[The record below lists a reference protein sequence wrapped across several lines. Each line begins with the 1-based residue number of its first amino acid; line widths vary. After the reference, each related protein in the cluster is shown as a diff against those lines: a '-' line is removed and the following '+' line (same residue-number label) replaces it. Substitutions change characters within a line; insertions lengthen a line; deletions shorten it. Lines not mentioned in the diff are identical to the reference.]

1 VNRKQR
7 RAAKRRIRLESTAFY
22 WIEVPKGTVLKARK
36 YFKGRVYAGERMQP
50 YVVWD
55 GWRDY
60 RNHPPPQLMDAE
72 GLTGKVIVAQVHD
85 PSVGVEFVSDALR
98 SCDSLVVWAR
108 DHEVYQ
114 SIVKNLREQSHATL
128 Q

>member
-1 VNRKQR
+1 M
-7 RAAKRRIRLESTAFY
+7 SD
-22 WIEVPKGTVLKARK
+22 EVRK
-36 YFKGRVYAGERMQP
+36 YFKGRAYTDMRMQP
-50 YVVWD
+50 WVIWD

-60 RNHPPPQLMDAE
+60 QDCPPPQLIDAE
-72 GLTGKVIVAQVHD
+72 GLTGRVVIRKTRD
-85 PSVGVEFVSDALR
+85 PSVGVEFVSAALR

-114 SIVKNLREQSHATL
+114 SIVKNIREQSGPPL